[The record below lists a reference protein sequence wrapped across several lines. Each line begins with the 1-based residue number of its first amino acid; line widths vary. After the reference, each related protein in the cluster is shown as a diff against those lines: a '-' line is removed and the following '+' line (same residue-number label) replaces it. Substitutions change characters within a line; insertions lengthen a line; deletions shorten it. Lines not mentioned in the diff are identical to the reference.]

1 MSVIQMPVVFRPQQH
16 ESGYFIFGKKVQ
28 IGGTIIMTSQ
38 EKNPST
44 TCQKSCV
51 KPSYST
57 QCYSKTVKKKSF
69 ISIKFN
75 QRWNF
80 SRINYLS
87 SEDISFH
94 LKKVETTFP
103 RATILGAYA
112 MDKKF
117 FNVYMTHIKQKEG
130 QKRDENALD

>member
-28 IGGTIIMTSQ
+28 IGGTILMTSQ

-57 QCYSKTVKKKSF
+57 QCYSKTVNKSF
-69 ISIKFN
+69 VHIKFN
-75 QRWNF
+75 QRRNF
-80 SRINYLS
+80 SRIIHLP
-87 SEDISFH
+87 SEDISFN
-94 LKKVETTFP
+94 LKKVGTTFP

-117 FNVYMTHIKQKEG
+117 FNVYMTHGKQKER